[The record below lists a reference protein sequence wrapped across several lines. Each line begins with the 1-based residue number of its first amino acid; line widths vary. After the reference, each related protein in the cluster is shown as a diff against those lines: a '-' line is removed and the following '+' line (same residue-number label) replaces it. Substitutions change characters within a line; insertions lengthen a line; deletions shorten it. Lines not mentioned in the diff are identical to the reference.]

1 MDALHV
7 LEMGLLRVR
16 LTKHKRTNDTLRRTN
31 DIQIEERQQGKA
43 YRAFA

>member
-16 LTKHKRTNDTLRRTN
+16 LTKHKRTNDTLWTN
-31 DIQIEERQQGKA
+31 DIQIEEKQQGKA